1 MITFHGKEKQEL
13 QTFHSKRK
21 SENRRKWGTWSREKE
36 ELLKRRG
43 LGDMEDG
50 IQSVKRDFSSL
61 FLFQQFQ
68 LFPAE
73 LKRKELER
81 NRNCWKGEMEK
92 DSLKQKLIQKKIF
105 CGSHLGHCRSK
116 NSLYSLNCGGIQ
128 SSLAGVRG
136 DLSLFRSLS
145 SQRYIFQ
152 TLLFLLELLKKGGR
166 ILVVDAGDR
175 SLSLLS
181 WSERAE
187 LQPFLSSQEQ
197 QELVSNTLFHKEGSQ
212 QAFPLPSLRGK
223 GGGKLEGKQNPS
235 HIECKAG
242 LTSSMSGLRTSTL
255 PFPPQKE
262 FAWSGEKW
270 FGGALTNWDEIS
282 KKIYQ
287 FATLL
292 KEIPSDTVYLSS
304 RFEKWMRGFPGFLS
318 ALAVPAVPAF
328 PAFPAKLEQLEQL
341 KKNPT
346 FASILSAPLPQNQ
359 AFPLP
364 RSAAIPSSVLET
376 CKMTKTGEMR
386 REIRLRLG
394 KQVDGILL
402 INPNEN
408 RDVIAEARL
417 RKIPVIGFADSITN
431 LSGVDLSIPIN
442 LSSLGETFIFLSI
455 LFELG
460 GRLSGASKEEGVKR
474 SKSHIQ
480 RKESPTTSKI
490 FSKRN

>member
-13 QTFHSKRK
+13 QTFHSKGK
-21 SENRRKWGTWSREKE
+21 PENRRKWGAWSREKK

-43 LGDMEDG
+43 LGDMENG
-50 IQSVKRDFSSL
+50 IQSVKRNFTSL
-61 FLFQQFQ
+61 FFFQQFQ
-68 LFPAE
+68 QSW
-73 LKRKELER
+73 
-81 NRNCWKGEMEK
+81 NRNCYRGEMEK
-92 DSLKQKLIQKKIF
+92 DSLKQKVIQKKIF

-136 DLSLFRSLS
+136 DLSLFRPLS

-197 QELVSNTLFHKEGSQ
+197 QELVSNTLFQKGGSQ
-212 QAFPLPSLRGK
+212 RAFSLPSLIGK
-223 GGGKLEGKQNPS
+223 GGGKLENEKEQLLHFKCKGQLLQGKRNPP

-242 LTSSMSGLRTSTL
+242 FTSSMSGVRTPPL
-255 PFPPQKE
+255 PFPLQKE

-318 ALAVPAVPAF
+318 ALAVPA
-328 PAFPAKLEQLEQL
+328 FPAKLEHLE
-341 KKNPT
+341 KPPA
-346 FASILSAPLPQNQ
+346 FASILGAPLPQNQ
-359 AFPLP
+359 TFPLP
-364 RSAAIPSSVLET
+364 TSAAILPSVLEA

-455 LFELG
+455 LFQLG
-460 GRLSGASKEEGVKR
+460 GRLSATSKGEGVKKL
-474 SKSHIQ
+474 KSHIQ
-480 RKESPTTSKI
+480 RRESPTTSEI